1 MESIGTCEL
10 KDRNCR
16 KTEIPLCLCSAGAAT
31 PSPLASLRASCL
43 LHSCSILSLLWE
55 DSGFLHQT
63 AWKEQELLP
72 CQKQG
77 ILCLCL
83 PSLSS
88 WRCEQLVA
96 VPQSSVGWKL
106 LVCHDTESSSS
117 LSIALRREH
126 FGLCCVSIR
135 FDRFSLSPLNHWWKS
150 ARLKGHVLLFVAGKQ
165 NKTR

>member
-1 MESIGTCEL
+1 MWAGRQKSQ
-10 KDRNCR
+10 K
-16 KTEIPLCLCSAGAAT
+16 EIAKRQKSLFAYVLLGQQLP
-31 PSPLASLRASCL
+31 PSLASLRASCL

-63 AWKEQELLP
+63 ACKSRNCYLARSKGFFVSAPWIPGLVQLL
-72 CQKQG
+72 
-77 ILCLCL
+77 
-83 PSLSS
+83 
-88 WRCEQLVA
+88 A
-96 VPQSSVGWKL
+96 VPWDRVLWKL
-106 LVCHDTESSSS
+106 LLLCHDTECSSS

-126 FGLCCVSIR
+126 FGLCCVSLR